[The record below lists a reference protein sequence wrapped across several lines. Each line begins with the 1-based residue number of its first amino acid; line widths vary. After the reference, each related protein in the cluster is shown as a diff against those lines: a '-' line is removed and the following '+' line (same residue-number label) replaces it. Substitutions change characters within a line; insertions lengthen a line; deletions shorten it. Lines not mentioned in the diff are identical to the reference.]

1 MHNFRRMKEIF
12 SKIGIFI
19 LSIPLIFNNII
30 INLVFNPIES
40 FNNQRFKSNNFEF
53 LRKNNGRNYFCYKNK
68 ESAEIFI
75 QKNIEPLLSERV
87 IFVNLKDPETESEF
101 ESKVLKI
108 LKNNNQFPCLIKFRD
123 DNVFKK
129 PMYNEFY
136 KALFITKS
144 HKELLEE
151 IIDFFEIKKLEVFP

>member
-1 MHNFRRMKEIF
+1 MKEILT
-12 SKIGIFI
+12 KTAAFI

-40 FNNQRFKSNNFEF
+40 FKNQRFKRKNFDF
-53 LRKNNGRNYFCYKNK
+53 LRKNNGRNFFCYKNK

-75 QKNIEPLLSERV
+75 QKNIEPYLSKR
-87 IFVNLKDPETESEF
+87 ITFVNLNNPESVSEIDSRIF
-101 ESKVLKI
+101 KI
-108 LKNNNQFPCLIKFRD
+108 LKKNDKFPCLVKFRD
-123 DNVFKK
+123 DNVFQK

-144 HKELLEE
+144 HEELVDE
-151 IIDFFEIKKLEVFP
+151 IIDFFELKKLEIFP

>member
-1 MHNFRRMKEIF
+1 MKEIL
-12 SKIGIFI
+12 SKTAAFI
-19 LSIPLIFNNII
+19 LSIPLIFNNIL

-40 FNNQRFKSNNFEF
+40 YKNQRFRRKNFKL
-53 LRKNNGRNYFCYKNK
+53 LRKNNGLNIFCYKNK

-75 QKNIEPLLSERV
+75 QKNIEPLLSGRV
-87 IFVNLKDPETESEF
+87 IFVNLKDPEKQSEF

-108 LKNNNQFPCLIKFRD
+108 LKNNDQFPCLIKFRE

-136 KALFITKS
+136 KAMFITKS
-144 HKELLEE
+144 HKELLDE
-151 IIDFFEIKKLEVFP
+151 IIDFFEIKKLEVFH